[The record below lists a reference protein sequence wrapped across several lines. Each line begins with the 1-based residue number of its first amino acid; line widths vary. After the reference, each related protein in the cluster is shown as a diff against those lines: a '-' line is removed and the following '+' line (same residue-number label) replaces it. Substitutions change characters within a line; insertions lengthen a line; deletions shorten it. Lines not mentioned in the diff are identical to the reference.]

1 MAIVDLLD
9 PNKYVSKEEFIER
22 LNLCN
27 TCPDRL
33 KDSKGNSLTK
43 FSRCPECGCFIRL
56 KARLETEEC
65 PLGDW

>member
-9 PNKYVSKEEFIER
+9 PNKYVDKETYKDRLIMCNSCPER
-22 LNLCN
+22 LEAN
-27 TCPDRL
+27 
-33 KDSKGNSLTK
+33 KGNALNK

-56 KARLETEEC
+56 KAKLETENC